1 MGFARFLDTL
11 APGPL
16 DWLALAFFVLSIV
29 AYGRFADRTRRAG
42 ILNAHMREV
51 RRLWMLRYLQRED
64 RVLDAI
70 FTGHSMNSISLFS
83 SATLLIVVALLGVL
97 GNSDLAYRLAN
108 QSVFITSTTGVLFQ
122 AKLIGVI
129 CVFIYG
135 FYRFTWA
142 LLQYNY
148 LLALTSSAPLARD
161 LTPEAAREMADKL
174 SVVLNAAV
182 TSFHS
187 GFRTYYY
194 ALAWVG
200 WFFHPVVFMA
210 AILFV
215 TFILVYRQIHS
226 PAAGAIAAYATMLET
241 TERGGGRNP

>member
-1 MGFARFLDTL
+1 LTGFLDNV
-11 APGPL
+11 AAGWL
-16 DWLALAFFVLSIV
+16 DWLALALFVVAIF
-29 AYGRFADRTRRAG
+29 AYGRFADGAGAG
-42 ILNAHMREV
+42 ILNAHMRSV
-51 RRLWMLRYLQRED
+51 RRRWMLRYLERDD
-64 RVLDAI
+64 RVLDSI

-83 SATLLIVVALLGVL
+83 SATLLIVVALLGLL
-97 GNSDLAYRLAN
+97 GNSDLAYRLAS
-108 QSVFITSTTGVLFQ
+108 QSTFIATTTGPLFQ
-122 AKLIGVI
+122 IKLMGVV

-148 LLALTSSAPLARD
+148 LLALTASAPLTGD
-161 LTPEAAREMADKL
+161 LTPETANAMADRL

-200 WFFHPVVFMA
+200 WFFHPLVFMV

-215 TFILVYRQIHS
+215 IFILVYRQIHS
-226 PAAGAIAAYATMLET
+226 PAAGAIAAYAAMLEST
-241 TERGGGRNP
+241 DRIGKDRL

>member
-1 MGFARFLDTL
+1 MGQFLDNV
-11 APGPL
+11 AAGPL
-16 DWLALAFFVLSIV
+16 DWAALLLFVV
-29 AYGRFADRTRRAG
+29 AIFGYGRFADRTAGAG
-42 ILNAHMREV
+42 ILNFHMRGV
-51 RRLWMLRYLQRED
+51 RRRWMLRYLERDD

-70 FTGHSMNSISLFS
+70 FTGHSMNSISLFA
-83 SATLLIVVALLGVL
+83 SATLLIVVALLGLL
-97 GNSDLAYRLAN
+97 GNSDLAYRLAI
-108 QSVFITSTTGVLFQ
+108 QSTFVTNTTGVLFQ
-122 AKLIGVI
+122 IKLMGVI

-148 LLALTSSAPLARD
+148 LLALTASAPLTGD
-161 LTPEAAREMADKL
+161 LTPETANAMADRL

-200 WFFHPVVFMA
+200 WFFHPIVFMA

-226 PAAGAIAAYATMLET
+226 PAAGAIAAYAMMLEKT
-241 TERGGGRNP
+241 DGVGKDRS

>member
-1 MGFARFLDTL
+1 MIFNAS
-11 APGPL
+11 PL
-16 DWLALAFFVLSIV
+16 DWLALALFFAAIV
-29 AYGRFADRTRRAG
+29 AYSRYADHSGERL
-42 ILNAHMREV
+42 LNARMREI
-51 RRLWMLRYLQRED
+51 RARWMRRYLARED

-70 FTGHSMNSISLFS
+70 LTGHSINSIALFC

-97 GNSDLAYRLAN
+97 SSTDMAYRLAT
-108 QSVFITSTTGVLFQ
+108 QSSFVVRTTVELFQ
-122 AKLIGVI
+122 IKLIGLV

-148 LLALTSSAPLARD
+148 YLALLGSAPLKAQ
-161 LTPEAAREMADKL
+161 LTEAMIDRMGDQI
-174 SVVLNAAV
+174 SVVLNSAV

-200 WFFHPVVFMA
+200 WFFHPLLFIA
-210 AILFV
+210 ATALV
-215 TFILVYRQIHS
+215 TFVLVYRQIAS
-226 PAAGAIAAYATMLET
+226 PTAGAIKSYAALLHEAD
-241 TERGGGRNP
+241 RGTGAE

>member
-1 MGFARFLDTL
+1 MRLFDNIDA
-11 APGPL
+11 APL
-16 DWLALAFFVLSIV
+16 DWAALLLFVLAIF
-29 AYGRFADRTRRAG
+29 AYGRFADRAGKG
-42 ILNAHMREV
+42 ILNDHMRKV
-51 RRLWMLRYLQRED
+51 RRRWMLRYLERDD

-83 SATLLIVVALLGVL
+83 SATLLIVVALLGLL
-97 GNSDLAYRLAN
+97 GNSDLAYRLAT
-108 QSVFITSTTGVLFQ
+108 QSTFITTTTGALFQ
-122 AKLIGVI
+122 VKLMGII

-148 LLALTSSAPLARD
+148 LLALTSSAPLTGD
-161 LTPEAAREMADKL
+161 LTPETAKAMADEL

-194 ALAWVG
+194 ALALVG
-200 WFFHPVVFMA
+200 WFFHPLVFMA
-210 AILFV
+210 AIVFV

-226 PAAGAIAAYATMLET
+226 PAAGAIAAYATMLEQDDKIVKS
-241 TERGGGRNP
+241 R

>member
-1 MGFARFLDTL
+1 MTL
-11 APGPL
+11 LENIAAGAL
-16 DWLALAFFVLSIV
+16 DWLALVFFI
-29 AYGRFADRTRRAG
+29 AAIFGYGRFADRSAIG

-51 RRLWMLRYLQRED
+51 RRRWMLRYLERED
-64 RVLDAI
+64 RVLDSI

-83 SATLLIVVALLGVL
+83 SATLLIVVALLGLL
-97 GNSDLAYRLAN
+97 GNSDLAYRLAS
-108 QSVFITSTTGVLFQ
+108 QSAFITHTTGALFQ
-122 AKLIGVI
+122 VKLIGLI

-148 LLALTSSAPLARD
+148 LLALTASAPLPGD
-161 LTPEAAREMADKL
+161 LTPETAKAMADRL

-194 ALAWVG
+194 ALALVG
-200 WFFHPVVFMA
+200 WFFHPLAFMA

-226 PAAGAIAAYATMLET
+226 PAAGAIAGYATMLEKT
-241 TERGGGRNP
+241 DGVGKERS

>member
-1 MGFARFLDTL
+1 MHLFDNIDA
-11 APGPL
+11 APL
-16 DWLALAFFVLSIV
+16 DWAALLLFVLAIF
-29 AYGRFADRTRRAG
+29 AYGRFADGVGKG
-42 ILNAHMREV
+42 ILNDHMRKV
-51 RRLWMLRYLQRED
+51 RRRWMLRYLERDD

-83 SATLLIVVALLGVL
+83 SATLLIVVGLLGLL
-97 GNSDLAYRLAN
+97 GNSDLAYRLAT
-108 QSVFITSTTGVLFQ
+108 QSTFITTTTGALFQ
-122 AKLIGVI
+122 VKLISIV

-148 LLALTSSAPLARD
+148 LLALTSSAPLTGD
-161 LTPEAAREMADKL
+161 LTPETAKAMADKL

-194 ALAWVG
+194 ALALVG
-200 WFFHPVVFMA
+200 WFFHPLVFMVA
-210 AILFV
+210 TLFV
-215 TFILVYRQIHS
+215 SFILVYRQIYS
-226 PAAGAIAAYATMLET
+226 PAAGAIAAYATMLEQDDKFGKS
-241 TERGGGRNP
+241 RPPL

>member
-1 MGFARFLDTL
+1 MQFIEHVA
-11 APGPL
+11 ASAL
-16 DWLALAFFVLSIV
+16 DWLALALFVVAIF
-29 AYGRFADRTRRAG
+29 AYGRFADRTG
-42 ILNAHMREV
+42 TNNLNAHMRSV
-51 RRLWMLRYLQRED
+51 RERWMLRYLERDD

-70 FTGHSMNSISLFS
+70 FTGHSMNSISLFA
-83 SATLLIVVALLGVL
+83 SATLLIVVALLGLL
-97 GNSDLAYRLAN
+97 GNSDLAYRLAT
-108 QSVFITSTTGVLFQ
+108 QSTLVTNTTGVLFQ
-122 AKLIGVI
+122 IKLIGAI
-129 CVFIYG
+129 AVFIYG

-148 LLALTSSAPLARD
+148 LLALTGSAPLTGD
-161 LTPEAAREMADKL
+161 LTPETAKAMAQQL

-200 WFFHPVVFMA
+200 WFFHPIVFMA

-226 PAAGAIAAYATMLET
+226 PAAGAIAAYATMLEKT
-241 TERGGGRNP
+241 DGMGNERRP